1 MSALAPIL
9 EGFFTD
15 RLVQQRH
22 ASPHTIAAYRDAW
35 RLLIRFAVADLTIAP
50 SKLKLSDLDAP
61 LIGRFLEHLE
71 RNRANTARTRN
82 ARLSAIHAL
91 FRYAA
96 LEHPDQAAVIARVLA
111 IPPKRGPRGVV
122 TFLSDVEIDALL
134 AAPDRA
140 TWTGRRDHTLLALAI
155 QTGLR
160 ASELTGLRCADL
172 NLARAAH
179 VSCLGKGRKQRIT
192 PLTKTMAAALR
203 AWLVERAGTPDTP
216 VFPTRT
222 GRPLSGDALA
232 QRLATHVATAT
243 SACPSLR
250 EKNITPHTLRH
261 TAAMRLLHAG
271 VDTTVIAL
279 WLGHEHVDTT
289 NIYIHAD
296 LALKERALARTTP
309 AGVRPGRYRP
319 PDRLLAFLEG
329 L

>member
-1 MSALAPIL
+1 MNVLAPTL
-9 EGFFTD
+9 QAFFAD
-15 RLVQQRH
+15 RLVQQLH

-35 RLLIRFAVADLTIAP
+35 RLLLRFAAAHIAKTP
-50 SKLKLSDLDAP
+50 SQLELSDLDAP
-61 LIGRFLEHLE
+61 LIGRFLAHLE
-71 RNRANTARTRN
+71 RDRANTVRTRN

-96 LEHPDQAAVIARVLA
+96 LDHPEQAAVIARVLA
-111 IPPKRGPRGVV
+111 IPPKRGPRQLV
-122 TFLSDVEIDALL
+122 TFLSDVEVEALL

-160 ASELTGLRCADL
+160 SSELTGLRCADL
-172 NLARAAH
+172 HLARGAH
-179 VSCLGKGRKQRIT
+179 VNCLGKGRKQRIT
-192 PLTKTMAAALR
+192 PLSKPVAAALR
-203 AWLVERAGTPDTP
+203 TWLAECADAPDAP

-222 GRPLSGDALA
+222 GQPLSRDALA
-232 QRLATHVATAT
+232 QRVATHVTTAAN
-243 SACPSLR
+243 ACPSLR
-250 EKNITPHTLRH
+250 QKNVTPHTLRH

-271 VDTTVIAL
+271 VDTAVIAL

-289 NIYIHAD
+289 DVYIHAD

-309 AGVRPGRYRP
+309 AHVRAGRYRP
-319 PDRLLAFLEG
+319 PDALLAFLEG

>member
-9 EGFFTD
+9 EAFFTD

-35 RLLIRFAVADLTIAP
+35 RLLIRFAAADLTTAP

-71 RNRANTARTRN
+71 RGRANTVRTRN
-82 ARLSAIHAL
+82 ARLSAILAL

-172 NLARAAH
+172 NLARGAH

-203 AWLVERAGTPDTP
+203 AWLVERAGPPDTP

-222 GRPLSGDALA
+222 GRPLSGDALG

-250 EKNITPHTLRH
+250 DKNITPHTLRH

-271 VDTTVIAL
+271 VDITVIAL
-279 WLGHEHVDTT
+279 WLGHEHANTT